1 MGKINGI
8 CAPDVLNSEV
18 SEVLV
23 KPMEPGVPTED
34 GCDVSDVTHCCF
46 LGDTKSEDP
55 QKNSL
60 LKIGI

>member
-23 KPMEPGVPTED
+23 KPVEPRVPTEML
-34 GCDVSDVTHCCF
+34 VMFVMSPTVAF

-55 QKNSL
+55 K
-60 LKIGI
+60 KIRH